1 MVKVSVILP
10 VYGVAEY
17 IVKCTESLLAQTLD
31 EMEFLFVDDHGPDNS
46 IDLLRQTIAG
56 HPREG
61 QFRVLRP
68 EHNLGA
74 GMARNFAIPE
84 AQGEY
89 IAFVD
94 SDDWV
99 EPTMFEEL
107 YNEAKRQNNADLCYC
122 QALKDYL
129 DGKPSEVLKNPDI
142 PAGPLTHESRAFF
155 LTTYVSLFW
164 TTIYRKELIMA
175 NDIRYPEDRSADD
188 SYFVSCAWMTAQSTG
203 HVDKPFYHYL
213 IRPGSVCTTKD
224 SDKYRKRLT
233 VFDKLMDYARKH
245 EVYNEFA
252 EEIDFLYFK
261 KGYISSVVNYVT
273 NSLEPQKETLREIAT
288 RCTAQIPHYRSNRYY
303 RSKLALR
310 GIDMMIRRCPSLAVK
325 LLRSYAKRTNMVC

>member
-46 IDLLRQTIAG
+46 IDLLRQTIAS

-99 EPTMFEEL
+99 DPTMFEEL
-107 YNEAKRQNNADLCYC
+107 YNEAKRQNDADLCCC
-122 QALKDYL
+122 QMQKYYPDGSVGAVMENPHVEPGML
-129 DGKPSEVLKNPDI
+129 DHDKRAYI
-142 PAGPLTHESRAFF
+142 LTR
-155 LTTYVSLFW
+155 YVSLFAS
-164 TTIYRKELIMA
+164 ILFRRSLVERYRL
-175 NDIRYPEDRSADD
+175 RFPEERSADD
-188 SYFVSCAWMTAQSTG
+188 SYFVSCAWMMARSVCY
-203 HVDKPFYHYL
+203 VDRPFYHYL

-224 SDKYRKRLT
+224 SDKYKKRMR
-233 VFDKLMDYARKH
+233 VFGKLMAFAREQGVYDEYAD
-245 EVYNEFA
+245 EL
-252 EEIDFLYFK
+252 DFMYFK
-261 KGYISSVVNYVT
+261 KGYVLSAINYVT
-273 NSLEPQKETLREIAT
+273 NALKPRSETLREIAEQG
-288 RCTAQIPHYRSNRYY
+288 RRQIPHYRRNPYI
-303 RSKLALR
+303 RSQMALR
-310 GIDMMIRRCPSLAVK
+310 VLDRLISGCPRLAVV
-325 LLRSYAKRTNMVC
+325 LLRWYAHRKQVVC